1 VHLTRHLLKVDAV
14 VHCPSSGMA
23 KLMHQDIEHPQG
35 VIQHG
40 ADQNLK
46 GLVG

>member
-1 VHLTRHLLKVDAV
+1 
-14 VHCPSSGMA
+14 MA
-23 KLMHQDIEHPQG
+23 KLMHQYIEHPQR
-35 VIQHG
+35 VIKHR